1 MDELKDLKNFGPY
14 MIHIL
19 GQIGINTV
27 QDLMNSD
34 YLSIRDR
41 LINAGIQPNL
51 NIFYSIEMGLQDR
64 IWSDITEK
72 EKMEIRSILE
82 KGTGNKYEDR

>member
-1 MDELKDLKNFGPY
+1 MNDLKNLKNFGPY
-14 MIHIL
+14 MIQIMGL
-19 GQIGINTV
+19 IGIDTV
-27 QDLMNSD
+27 EDLMNAD

-41 LINAGIQPNL
+41 LTREGIHPHL

-72 EKMEIRSILE
+72 EKMEIKKMLNE
-82 KGTGNKYEDR
+82 HK

>member
-1 MDELKDLKNFGPY
+1 MLWLMHELKDLKNFGPY
-14 MIHIL
+14 MIYIM

-27 QDLMNSD
+27 QDLMRAD

-41 LINAGIQPNL
+41 LIRQGIHPHL

-64 IWSDITEK
+64 KWSDITEH
-72 EKMEIRSILE
+72 EKMEIRKILD
-82 KGTGNKYEDR
+82 T